1 MEALEWL
8 GIPDETIGKN
18 EKFGPYRQ
26 SERNLYIE
34 YADQLINTGWALC
47 F

>member
-8 GIPDETIGKN
+8 GISPDETIGN

-26 SERNLYIE
+26 RKKTFI
-34 YADQLINTGWALC
+34 
-47 F
+47 

>member
-8 GIPDETIGKN
+8 GISPDETIGKN

-26 SERNLYIE
+26 RKENLYIE
-34 YADQLINTGWALC
+34 NMLIN
-47 F
+47 